1 MTRLDPVDDDLLLD
15 RLGRGEPVAD
25 AGSVAAILA
34 EWRATLP
41 DSAPVDE
48 KLLAAAMALAPAAPA
63 RRTARRFARLSL
75 GIASGV
81 ILACGGTA
89 IAAAHA
95 GPGSPLWPITQLLY
109 GDEAESRIA
118 VEAAGQVVAD
128 ARVAAEQGRFGDAA
142 RLLDDAT
149 ALLPKIHEPEHV
161 QRLRAQLDAV
171 RALLPPGPVPT
182 EPAVSPAAP
191 TPGSPRPPTAPSSV
205 LPAPAV
211 ESGPGPGVV
220 PPTQAPAPTGT
231 PSPSV
236 LVPLPPLPREL
247 VPEVGP
253 AR

>member
-25 AGSVAAILA
+25 TGTVAAMLA

-48 KLLAAAMALAPAAPA
+48 KLLAATMALAPAPAPPV

-89 IAAAHA
+89 VAAAHA

-109 GDEAESRIA
+109 GDKAESRTA

-149 ALLPKIHEPEHV
+149 ALLPKIHEPEDV

-171 RALLPPGPVPT
+171 RAMLPPGSVPT
-182 EPAVSPAAP
+182 EPSVTPAAP
-191 TPGSPRPPTAPSSV
+191 TSGSPRPPAAPSPV

-211 ESGPGPGVV
+211 ESGAGPGVV
-220 PPTQAPAPTGT
+220 PPTQAPAPTGA
-231 PSPSV
+231 PSV
-236 LVPLPPLPREL
+236 LVPLPPGPPEL
-247 VPEVGP
+247 VPEIGP
-253 AR
+253 VR